1 MESEVQSPAR
11 AIGCALACAS
21 RGSTGAKVGS
31 KSVLLNAVSVPA
43 WRIVAGETCHSFCQA
58 GRTRPFSMQCL
69 QVCVRA
75 QQVQERSQWRAY
87 FYEFLVI
94 QILLQQILQ
103 VQPVQGCT
111 CTASLFYFH
120 AFKFLIKCLIPS
132 RWRFACRAY
141 QEPWKVQ
148 NVCGMGCPSFFSVDC
163 GDFWQDAWFSA
174 KDLRSPWFISSS
186 TPFYSLW
193 CATGLLQLELRT
205 FGVSKIVALRT
216 NVAAILCFNPP
227 MCGCERTGGNPACV
241 GRAARPKACLLSQ
254 RCAEWAMVLVAP
266 VCGISTAQL
275 PADCTAR
282 RWSQVSGDSK

>member
-1 MESEVQSPAR
+1 MSAILPSWEDASIFHAVLASLRESP
-11 AIGCALACAS
+11 
-21 RGSTGAKVGS
+21 TGAGKVTMAGLFLWIPCHTNTFATDSASPVGS
-31 KSVLLNAVSVPA
+31 RLHCLLVS
-43 WRIVAGETCHSFCQA
+43 
-58 GRTRPFSMQCL
+58 
-69 QVCVRA
+69 
-75 QQVQERSQWRAY
+75 
-87 FYEFLVI
+87 
-94 QILLQQILQ
+94 
-103 VQPVQGCT
+103 
-111 CTASLFYFH
+111 YFH
-120 AFKFLIKCLIPS
+120 AFKFLIKYLIPS

-186 TPFYSLW
+186 TPSYSLW
-193 CATGLLQLELRT
+193 CATDLLQLELRT

-227 MCGCERTGGNPACV
+227 MCGCERTGDNPACV